1 MNVVTLCAVL
11 SFSKGRWRI
20 CAIDNHARPGT
31 AGPRKVV

>member
-20 CAIDNHARPGT
+20 CARQSRPTGHSWAT
-31 AGPRKVV
+31 KSR